1 VPCCSTIDWS
11 HPIDIDLA
19 LDALPLPQISHAE
32 YLARRG
38 HRCRIVPLLPVASL
52 PFGARVATVGAREL
66 QYGFEQFQ
74 VGFTM
79 PEAEPVQGMYRII
92 LDGLP
97 EHALLLVPYVEAD
110 GSVMF
115 DATFSRQVEARA
127 EPLRFNPDC

>member
-1 VPCCSTIDWS
+1 MRCCASIDWR
-11 HPIDIDLA
+11 HPIDIVRDLDT
-19 LDALPLPQISHAE
+19 LLLPQIPHAD

-66 QYGFEQFQ
+66 QGGFEQFQ

-92 LDGLP
+92 IDGLP

-115 DATFSRQVEARA
+115 DATFSRRIE
-127 EPLRFNPDC
+127 D